1 MSFNRGA
8 IIKFLLWS
16 VLSFLFLFLFSY
28 STSPFYS
35 ISWGHDSA
43 VFQIIGKGW
52 IEGLIPYRDSFDH
65 KGPLLFAFNAIG
77 YLIGG
82 KTGLFFLQGVFML
95 AFLEVSY
102 RIFRL
107 FLKELLA
114 IILPV
119 VMQIILCRTFDEG
132 NMTEEWS
139 LLFLAVS
146 FYYLIKWLK
155 TYQDGKKTHPPFY
168 AFIYGICFACILFLR
183 VTNAIG
189 ICCCVLIIALFLVI
203 NGCWKN
209 LLQNIVSILCG
220 VLLVIVPFCIYFY
233 AKGCLYDMWY
243 ATILFNLSYGMENF
257 WDMKMKISLI
267 LWALVALSFVYW
279 CFFKKEPASYMGM
292 LSAVLTGFLLYHSRG
307 YEHYYMILC
316 TYMPLYVYMTEKLWQ
331 KKEKVW
337 TCIFVLGIM
346 GQMGVTVLFLPQK
359 LNRSQRL
366 FENEAMNLSFAGIMK
381 QIGDDERDSV
391 IFYNMEAQA
400 YLYADVLPVLKYFTH
415 QDFHASISEKTRE
428 DVDRQFIEVKP
439 KWIVVEID
447 SEEEPIIE
455 NNDIKDFLQG
465 HYLLKGQEENSNRNE
480 RYGIYR
486 YKAEK

>member
-1 MSFNRGA
+1 MKAKKR
-8 IIKFLLWS
+8 IIIRFLLWAA
-16 VLSFLFLFLFSY
+16 LSFFFLLLFSY

-52 IEGLIPYRDSFDH
+52 KNGLIPYRDSFDH
-65 KGPLLFAFNAIG
+65 KGPLLFALNATG

-82 KTGLFFLQGVFML
+82 KTGLFLLQGLFML
-95 AFLEVSY
+95 AFLEVSF
-102 RIFRL
+102 RTFRL
-107 FLKELLA
+107 FLKESIA
-114 IILPV
+114 VILPV
-119 VMQIILCRTFDEG
+119 IMQIILCRTFDEG

-146 FYYLIKWLK
+146 FYCLIKWLK
-155 TYQDGKKTHPPFY
+155 SYRDGKKTHPPFY

-189 ICCCVLIIALFLVI
+189 ICCCVFIITVFLLK
-203 NGCWKN
+203 NRCFKN
-209 LLQNIVSILCG
+209 LLQNMASILCG
-220 VLLVIVPFCIYFY
+220 VLLIVVPFCLYFY
-233 AKGCLYDMWY
+233 LKGCLYDMWY
-243 ATILFNLSYGMENF
+243 ATILFNLFYGMENL
-257 WDMKMKISLI
+257 WDMKMKISLL
-267 LWALVALSFVYW
+267 LWALAALSCVYW
-279 CFFKKEPASYMGM
+279 YYFKKEPASYMGL

-316 TYMPLYVYMTEKLWQ
+316 TYMPLYVYMVHELQ
-331 KKEKVW
+331 KKGKKIW
-337 TCIFVLGIM
+337 TGIFVLGIA
-346 GQMGVTVLFLPQK
+346 GQVGVTVLFLPQK
-359 LNRSQRL
+359 LNRSQRMY
-366 FENEAMNLSFAGIMK
+366 ENEALNASFSGIME

-400 YLYADVLPVLKYFTH
+400 YLYADIQPVLKYFTH

-428 DVDRQFIEVKP
+428 DVFEQFADAPP

-447 SEEEPIIE
+447 SDEKPLIE
-455 NNDIKDFLQG
+455 NEEIKSFLLEN
-465 HYLLKGQEENSNRNE
+465 YTMKWQEENSNRNE

-486 YKAEK
+486 Y

>member
-243 ATILFNLSYGMENF
+243 ATILFNLSYGMENGLVDPADDLRVYAGGEERGKAMPVSVPGGKNLQF
-257 WDMKMKISLI
+257 VSVSGDM
-267 LWALVALSFVYW
+267 AGERLVFVLVKADGARYRSVNDLRYAVNGVLGTLDKPYALSFE
-279 CFFKKEPASYMGM
+279 KEMAEHGDVLWSVSPNPVKDKAYVDVQLAFSAEVQLEVLNQNGMVLYAGTERVDGYARMEVDLEGFPAGNYI
-292 LSAVLTGFLLYHSRG
+292 VRLTVSG
-307 YEHYYMILC
+307 E
-316 TYMPLYVYMTEKLWQ
+316 TYIEKL
-331 KKEKVW
+331 
-337 TCIFVLGIM
+337 I
-346 GQMGVTVLFLPQK
+346 K
-359 LNRSQRL
+359 L
-366 FENEAMNLSFAGIMK
+366 
-381 QIGDDERDSV
+381 
-391 IFYNMEAQA
+391 
-400 YLYADVLPVLKYFTH
+400 
-415 QDFHASISEKTRE
+415 
-428 DVDRQFIEVKP
+428 
-439 KWIVVEID
+439 
-447 SEEEPIIE
+447 
-455 NNDIKDFLQG
+455 
-465 HYLLKGQEENSNRNE
+465 
-480 RYGIYR
+480 
-486 YKAEK
+486 